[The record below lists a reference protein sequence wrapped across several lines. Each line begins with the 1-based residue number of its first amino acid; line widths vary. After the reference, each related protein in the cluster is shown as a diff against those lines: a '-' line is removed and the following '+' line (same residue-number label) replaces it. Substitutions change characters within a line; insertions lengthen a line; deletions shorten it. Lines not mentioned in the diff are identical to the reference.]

1 MSPMGP
7 MSPRQSPLALRPL
20 AVPLPELEEGADS
33 SSPAAKPGIKERMKF
48 YFQRQAG
55 GI

>member
-1 MSPMGP
+1 
-7 MSPRQSPLALRPL
+7 MSPRSPLALRPL
-20 AVPLPELEEGADS
+20 AVPLPDLDECGDS